1 MTMNAA
7 ETAYRDGQAAARA
20 VFEAESVRFARLGIA
35 RLVVFLVGVGAAA
48 VTVLSTNRSA
58 GWGVVVAAVV
68 FLALLVWHELVAR
81 RRDRA
86 GRSMAYYD
94 RGLARLEHRW
104 TDGGDPGDRFRDEQ
118 HLYAADLELFGTGS
132 LFHFISTARTET
144 GAATLAR
151 WLLEPADRA
160 TIAARQEATREL
172 TPLLPLRH
180 DLAVVGAEVKGALD
194 SRALRAWLEGDG
206 VGLPRWLGA
215 AAATLAV
222 VNVAAT
228 AAALAGWVPGYVV
241 LPGYTL
247 SLALTTAFRGRI
259 AQAIHDV
266 DRPARD
272 LKLLAALVVRVSRE
286 SFRAPLLA
294 RLSDTLAG
302 TTVAAVEIRR
312 LERLVD
318 LADARRNQ
326 LFAPVAALLLL
337 GTQVAAGVER
347 WRGRMGRTAAGWLDA
362 IGELE
367 ALASFAAQAFER
379 PDDAFPEVGPP
390 GAPLVAEGMAH
401 PLLPVGRAVAN
412 DLALGEPCRLLVVS
426 GSNMSGKS
434 TLLKALGG
442 NLVLAFAGAPVR
454 ARRLSVGQWALGAS
468 LVLRESLLEGRSRF
482 YAEVL
487 RLRDIVAVADQGRP
501 VLFLLDELLS
511 GTNSHD
517 RAIGA
522 KGILEGLV
530 AKGAIGIVT
539 THDLAL
545 TEIAR
550 TMGDR
555 GDNRH
560 LEDTLV
566 NGELRFDYRLQP
578 GVVRRSNALELMKA
592 VGLEVP
598 RT

>member
-1 MTMNAA
+1 MTAGL
-7 ETAYRDGQAAARA
+7 AYREGLSAARA
-20 VFEAESVRFARLGIA
+20 VFDAESVRFGRLGVARLI
-35 RLVVFLVGVGAAA
+35 VFLAGVAAA
-48 VTVLSTNRSA
+48 IVTVLSPNRSA
-58 GWGVVVAAVV
+58 GWAVVIAAVV
-68 FLALLVWHELVAR
+68 FLGLMVWHEVVAR

-86 GRSMAYYD
+86 SRSMAYYD

-104 TDGGDPGDRFRDEQ
+104 TEGGDPGDRFRDED
-118 HLYAADLELFGTGS
+118 HLYAADLELFGPGS

-144 GAATLAR
+144 GAATLAG
-151 WLLEPADRA
+151 WLREPADQA
-160 TIAARQEATREL
+160 TIAARQDAVREL
-172 TPLLPLRH
+172 QPRLALRH

-194 SRALRAWLEGDG
+194 SRALRAWLEGNG
-206 VGLPRWLGA
+206 VGLPAWLGPA
-215 AAATLAV
+215 AAALAV
-222 VNVAAT
+222 ANVGTT
-228 AAALAGWVPGYVV
+228 AAALAGWIPGYLV
-241 LPGYTL
+241 LPGYAV
-247 SLALTTAFRGRI
+247 SLAVTSIFRSRI
-259 AQAIHDV
+259 GQAIRDV

-272 LKLLAALVVRVSRE
+272 LKLLAALVIRVTRE
-286 SFRAPLLA
+286 SFQSPQLA
-294 RLSDTLAG
+294 RLSDALAG
-302 TTVAAVEIRR
+302 TTAAALEIRR

-318 LADARRNQ
+318 FADARRNQ

-337 GTQVAAGVER
+337 GTQVSAGVER
-347 WRGRMGRTAAGWLDA
+347 WRARMGRTAAGWLDA

-367 ALASFAAQAFER
+367 ALSSFATQAFER
-379 PDDAFPEVGPP
+379 PADAFPEVGPP
-390 GAPLVAEGMAH
+390 GAPLVAEGLAH
-401 PLLPVGRAVAN
+401 PLLPADRAIAN
-412 DLALGEPCRLLVVS
+412 DMSLGSPCRLLMVS

-434 TLLKALGG
+434 TLLKALGT

-454 ARRLSVGQWALGAS
+454 AHRLAVGQWSLGAS

-487 RLRDIVAVADQGRP
+487 RLRDIVAVADRGRP
-501 VLFLLDELLS
+501 VFFLLDELLS

-522 KGILEGLV
+522 RGILEGLV

-545 TEIAR
+545 TEIA
-550 TMGDR
+550 TSLGER

-566 NGELRFDYRLQP
+566 NGELRFDYRLQA

-598 RT
+598 RG